1 MTTVIINEK
10 TKAGRSL
17 VEFLM
22 NSGYAT
28 IVDHS
33 PAIDSILKGLSK
45 LQQARAGNLEGKSA
59 RKLAEEL

>member
-17 VEFLM
+17 VEFLK

-28 IVDHS
+28 IVEHS
-33 PAIDSILKGLSK
+33 PAIDSILKGFSELK
-45 LQQARAGNLEGKSA
+45 QAKAGKIEGKPA

>member
-1 MTTVIINEK
+1 MTTVIINDK

-17 VEFLM
+17 VEFLK

-28 IVDHS
+28 IVEHS
-33 PAIDSILKGLSK
+33 PAVDSILKGLAE
-45 LQQARAGNLEGKSA
+45 LQQAKSGTLEGKSA